1 MSGSYKFGMSEWT
14 DSADSVHEKE
24 NDAND
29 FQPPK
34 KRLKLPAPKGKQC
47 VFEMVSPED
56 LEKGL
61 YQKIPR
67 NTKWALSAFKQWNAS
82 RNERSTDEPIDIDI
96 LSKPVD
102 LE

>member
-1 MSGSYKFGMSEWT
+1 MSEWT
-14 DSADSVHEKE
+14 DSADSAREKE
-24 NDAND
+24 NDATE

-34 KRLKLPAPKGKQC
+34 KRLMLPAPKGKQR
-47 VFEMVSPED
+47 VFDMVSPEE
-56 LEKGL
+56 LEKEFVP
-61 YQKIPR
+61 KNTEK
-67 NTKWALSAFKQWNAS
+67 NTKWVLSAFKQWNAS